1 MAAVNLG
8 DIVPVSTIDWRG
20 KTAMVIFLRGCPL
33 NCVYC
38 QNAQIRA
45 GSNYVD
51 LDDLEAEI
59 VKNACVIDAVVLSG
73 GEPCMQPVALEA
85 LAAVARKQ
93 GLLVAVQTCGY
104 YPDAVE
110 SLLHQGLVEKLF
122 LDIKAPLSSG
132 ARYDELTRAT
142 GVAARVKR
150 TLEVCVHAAVEFEVI
165 TTVFK
170 GLVAREEV
178 TAIARELVARGAHAQ
193 PYIIQQGRAE
203 VVSGRTL
210 DATAVFSRAELKE
223 LAAEALSA
231 APLHEVR
238 IRTREQGEEVVFKL
252 SSGKKVNERTW

>member
-1 MAAVNLG
+1 MVSANLG

-45 GSNYVD
+45 GSNYVS
-51 LDDLEAEI
+51 LEDLEAEI
-59 VKNACVIDAVVLSG
+59 VKNKSVIEAVVLSG
-73 GEPCMQPVALEA
+73 GEPFMQPGALEA
-85 LAAVARKQ
+85 LAAVARKH

-104 YPDAVE
+104 YPEVVE
-110 SLLHQGLVEKLF
+110 SILQTGLIEKLF

-142 GVAARVKR
+142 GVAERVQR
-150 TLEVCVHAAVEFEVI
+150 TLAVCVHATVDFEVI

-170 GLVAREEV
+170 GLVDREEV
-178 TAIARELVARGAHAQ
+178 TAIARELAARGAVGQ
-193 PYIIQQGRAE
+193 PYVIQQGRAE
-203 VVSGRTL
+203 VVAGRTV
-210 DATAVFSRAELKE
+210 DAAAVFSREELKE
-223 LAAEALSA
+223 LVAEAVSA

-238 IRTREQGEEVVFKL
+238 IRTREHGEEVIFKM
-252 SSGKKVNERTW
+252 SQVM

>member
-1 MAAVNLG
+1 MVSVNLG
-8 DIVPVSTIDWRG
+8 DIVPISTIDWRG

-38 QNAQIRA
+38 QNAQILA
-45 GSNYVD
+45 GSNYVR
-51 LDDLEAEI
+51 LEDLESEI
-59 VKNACVIDAVVLSG
+59 VKNKGFIDAVVLSG
-73 GEPCMQPVALEA
+73 GEPFMQPGALEA
-85 LAAVARKQ
+85 LAAVARKR

-104 YPDAVE
+104 YPEAVE
-110 SLLHQGLVEKLF
+110 SILQTGLVEKLF

-142 GVAARVKR
+142 GVAERVTR
-150 TLEVCVHAAVEFEVI
+150 TLKVCVHSPVDFEVI

-170 GLVAREEV
+170 GLVAHNEV
-178 TAIARELVARGAHAQ
+178 MEIARELTARGAMEQ

-203 VVSGRTL
+203 LVAGR
-210 DATAVFSRAELKE
+210 AVAAAAVFTREELKE
-223 LAAEALSA
+223 LAAEVVSA

-252 SSGKKVNERTW
+252 SSG